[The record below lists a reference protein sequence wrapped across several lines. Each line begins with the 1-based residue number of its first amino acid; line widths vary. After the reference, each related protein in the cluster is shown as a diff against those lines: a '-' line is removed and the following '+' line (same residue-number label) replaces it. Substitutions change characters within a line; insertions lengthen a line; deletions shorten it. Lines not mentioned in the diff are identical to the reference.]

1 MHKAP
6 SYAVQTAVGHL
17 DSKKLGWE
25 QKQSDQEKIFKAIL
39 DYTFPKLVYLGSW

>member
-6 SYAVQTAVGHL
+6 SYAVQTAVVHS

-25 QKQSDQEKIFKAIL
+25 LKHRNQENLFKAIL
-39 DYTFPKLVYLGSW
+39 DYTLLKLVYFGSS